1 MPNPTV
7 NPLYI
12 RAITHHWHLEGI
24 VLFLSS
30 DTVPKGGQCQQVLLS
45 LSLQCPVQSGKTKKT
60 CEPPLLVGPDPAAP
74 SPSSHS
80 LAPEEDTTDGCPGV
94 RRGFFF

>member
-12 RAITHHWHLEGI
+12 GAITHHWHLEGI

-45 LSLQCPVQSGKTKKT
+45 LSAMPCPEWQNK
-60 CEPPLLVGPDPAAP
+60 ENL
-74 SPSSHS
+74 
-80 LAPEEDTTDGCPGV
+80 
-94 RRGFFF
+94 